1 MNLLTHFRKITIL
14 RFVLA
19 GLVLLFSVPAL
30 FADGIASRYPND
42 VGIENDPDVILA
54 DGFESYT
61 SPSQLLGKWNEAA
74 GALRIATEPGN
85 YVGGHKSL
93 EMNLPIGT
101 GAYGDGLTKK
111 ISPKEPVLFVRAYT
125 KFDPGF
131 SLSGSTHNGILLSG
145 RYPGPGNPPPRDGS
159 GFFLFTVQNFKDSNT
174 RTGTMQP
181 GYTFVYSY
189 WPFQLSNYGDW
200 WYPDGWVIYSWGLW
214 VTQPG
219 NYPNWMPIPNW
230 QPIRGVWYCYEFMV
244 KVNTLGRRD
253 GEVAYW
259 INGQLAGRFPDLFI
273 RSVSD
278 LQIDTVKLTL
288 YGQLNGR
295 VNEKWYDNVVI
306 ARSYIGPISP
316 GPTPTPTACS
326 LLRQR
331 LHRLQRRQQW
341 LQRRHPT
348 PRLNQRIRRL
358 QHQLQLQHCL

>member
-1 MNLLTHFRKITIL
+1 
-14 RFVLA
+14 
-19 GLVLLFSVPAL
+19 
-30 FADGIASRYPND
+30 
-42 VGIENDPDVILA
+42 
-54 DGFESYT
+54 
-61 SPSQLLGKWNEAA
+61 LGKWNEAA

-93 EMNLPIGT
+93 EMELPIGT
-101 GAYGDGLTKK
+101 GAYGNGITKLV
-111 ISPKEPVLFVRAYT
+111 SPKEPVLFVRAYT

-131 SLSGSTHNGILLSG
+131 SLSGSMHNGITLSG
-145 RYPGPGNPPPRDGS
+145 RYPGPGSPPPSDGT
-159 GFFLFTVQNFKDSNT
+159 GFFLFHVQNFKDSNT

-273 RSVSD
+273 RSVDD
-278 LQIDTVKLTL
+278 LKIDTAKLL
-288 YGQLNGR
+288 LGGQRNER

-316 GPTPTPTACS
+316 AGPTPTPTPTVTPTATPTPTTTPTPPATPTPIPTATPPVTPTPTACS

-358 QHQLQLQHCL
+358 QHQLQLHHCL